1 MGFIKRHKKPRNK
14 KPAMKYS
21 FLLILSLSGV
31 FSSCNVKDEM
41 PSDPEIDNLNW
52 YMGFMNSAPRPGDLE
67 LSLQVLDIW
76 TSRADAA
83 IINVEVPWQAIFDG
97 QSISDIVDERFTG
110 LAQFYRSRNLK
121 LWVYI
126 DPQNGLDRSSD
137 AVELQNAGRS
147 IAEPEIQNLYKEFV
161 VVMDSILKPDHLGL
175 ALETNLIRDISTPE
189 IYQGIR
195 SAVNQVAQE
204 LKERETTA
212 ELSISIQADHAWGRL
227 IGGPF
232 RSIDTDFE
240 DFPFIT
246 ELGISSYPYFGF
258 DNPED
263 IPMNYYSRLVQG
275 KAMNVFIS
283 EGGWTSSSILTDGF
297 NRISSPEKQQRY
309 IEIHEKLLDEV
320 NATAVFQL
328 LFTDIDLSS
337 LPDPVPEKLQFF
349 AHIGL
354 VDTELN
360 PKPALD
366 AWDTLFSKRRTGF

>member
-1 MGFIKRHKKPRNK
+1 
-14 KPAMKYS
+14 
-21 FLLILSLSGV
+21 
-31 FSSCNVKDEM
+31 
-41 PSDPEIDNLNW
+41 
-52 YMGFMNSAPRPGDLE
+52 
-67 LSLQVLDIW
+67 
-76 TSRADAA
+76 
-83 IINVEVPWQAIFDG
+83 
-97 QSISDIVDERFTG
+97 
-110 LAQFYRSRNLK
+110 
-121 LWVYI
+121 
-126 DPQNGLDRSSD
+126 
-137 AVELQNAGRS
+137 
-147 IAEPEIQNLYKEFV
+147 
-161 VVMDSILKPDHLGL
+161 MDSILKPDHLGL